1 MFVTNL
7 EIEHFRGI
15 QKGNISFPLDSRVIC
30 MIGAGD
36 STKSTVIKAIEWVF
50 WPSWN
55 LIACDN
61 DFYGCDTSV
70 PIIIRGTF
78 KEIPSKL
85 ITEDK
90 FGLYLRK
97 PHVLFEPGVNDEPE
111 DGGNS
116 CLTIQLT
123 IDSTLEPKWEVVCNR
138 KEARPI
144 SHSDRKLLSV
154 ANVGNNCAK
163 DMVWGKYSV
172 LQKYADAKGVLH
184 DAHTAALREIAS
196 HADLHTL
203 DDVGETLISVGQQY
217 GVGFESQIKNK
228 MFIQN
233 GTGYNYGS
241 IYLQGDN
248 TTAIQLDGATASL
261 RVQGNIYHNPEYDGI
276 TYFWTSNG
284 ASYTLDYPGGVEIE
298 NYTLGKATD
307 SGKLTVSE
315 NSTVYV
321 RGENSYLLIGDSGAE
336 LYNYGTVY
344 ASAGASPIVV
354 SGEAKVA
361 NGGTINISGGGNA
374 MQGADNNTTLQNLPD
389 GIINVNNGNG
399 MYASNLAS
407 PTNYGTINVQE
418 GVGMYLTGMTLSGAT
433 TGSNYGSINVSG
445 GGNYG
450 ALVSNGAVFTN
461 QGVISVSCADC
472 EGGQYAIGMG
482 GGSNLGTISVKEH
495 GIGIE
500 YGENSGEI
508 TISAD
513 SAIGMAE
520 GENAGEI
527 KGTGTGMSGGE
538 NNGTIDIYSGTGMKN
553 GINNGGIT
561 VNNGTGMNNGTNN
574 STIDVTNGNGGV
586 ASDGGRFTN
595 HGEITVGSGNGI
607 LVQSGGYGVNSAS
620 GMITLAGSGYG
631 AKVEDG
637 DFLNAGTIEFS
648 SKNGGSC
655 ANVSVGGEC
664 VDSDDETETTS
675 ANGLIYIGKNGTFI
689 NSGVVDMDGE
699 TVGIDQRFSNGLR
712 FPRDPEDGRA
722 EQLINCRCYL
732 TYGGFYDKP

>member
-233 GTGYNYGS
+233 GTFSSSVGLFEG
-241 IYLQGDN
+241 N
-248 TTAIQLDGATASL
+248 TPL
-261 RVQGNIYHNPEYDGI
+261 
-276 TYFWTSNG
+276 
-284 ASYTLDYPGGVEIE
+284 
-298 NYTLGKATD
+298 
-307 SGKLTVSE
+307 
-315 NSTVYV
+315 
-321 RGENSYLLIGDSGAE
+321 
-336 LYNYGTVY
+336 
-344 ASAGASPIVV
+344 
-354 SGEAKVA
+354 
-361 NGGTINISGGGNA
+361 
-374 MQGADNNTTLQNLPD
+374 
-389 GIINVNNGNG
+389 
-399 MYASNLAS
+399 
-407 PTNYGTINVQE
+407 
-418 GVGMYLTGMTLSGAT
+418 
-433 TGSNYGSINVSG
+433 
-445 GGNYG
+445 
-450 ALVSNGAVFTN
+450 N
-461 QGVISVSCADC
+461 Q
-472 EGGQYAIGMG
+472 
-482 GGSNLGTISVKEH
+482 
-495 GIGIE
+495 
-500 YGENSGEI
+500 
-508 TISAD
+508 
-513 SAIGMAE
+513 
-520 GENAGEI
+520 
-527 KGTGTGMSGGE
+527 KGTGSQRLLSMGLNIQASSGNALLLIDEVESGLEPYRLRSLLNEFRITHTTAGQVIMTTHSPIAVAECTIGE
-538 NNGTIDIYSGTGMKN
+538 ILVVQSKGGTTHVVQLKSNDPDTDTIMQAQIRKNAEAFLCKRLIVCEGKTEIGFIRALDTYWAKTKSYRMAFKGIGTADGGGDTIFTCANTLRSCGYGLCLLMDSDLPKSESEKAALRQ
-553 GINNGGIT
+553 GGIA
-561 VNNGTGMNNGTNN
+561 VFDWDQPNALEEQ
-574 STIDVTNGNGGV
+574 V
-586 ASDGGRFTN
+586 
-595 HGEITVGSGNGI
+595 
-607 LVQSGGYGVNSAS
+607 
-620 GMITLAGSGYG
+620 
-631 AKVEDG
+631 
-637 DFLNAGTIEFS
+637 FLNML
-648 SKNGGSC
+648 
-655 ANVSVGGEC
+655 
-664 VDSDDETETTS
+664 
-675 ANGLIYIGKNGTFI
+675 LIMIC
-689 NSGVVDMDGE
+689 
-699 TVGIDQRFSNGLR
+699 RFLMR
-712 FPRDPEDGRA
+712 
-722 EQLINCRCYL
+722 QII
-732 TYGGFYDKP
+732 